1 MTFALAGIIV
11 LALCTIALGLLAYN
25 LFSRLHELETAVAGG
40 LRTPSRLLTR
50 EEFSRRFTIAHQR
63 ADFAAQ
69 VGTGVVLFMDTNS
82 STSDALLQTLQHMSQ
97 RRGFTLAYRDEAPSV
112 PDGVTVLAGLGNQF
126 DTLGIPITP
135 FCFVIDNEAIIE
147 HRPVGSPAAL
157 DSLLLE
163 VT

>member
-25 LFSRLHELETAVAGG
+25 LFSRLHELEKAVAGG

-50 EEFSRRFTIAHQR
+50 EEFSRRFTIAHRR
-63 ADFAAQ
+63 AEFAIQ
-69 VGTGVVLFMDTNS
+69 IGTGVVLFMDTDS
-82 STSDALLQTLQHMSQ
+82 GTSDALLETLQQMPQ
-97 RRGFTLAYRDEAPSV
+97 RRGFTLAYRDEAPVV

-135 FCFVIDNEAIIE
+135 FCFVVDNEAIIE

>member
-1 MTFALAGIIV
+1 MSFALAGIIV
-11 LALCTIALGLLAYN
+11 LAMCTIALGLLAYN
-25 LFSRLHELETAVAGG
+25 LFSRLHKLETAVAGG

-50 EEFSRRFTIAHQR
+50 EEFSRRFTVAHKR
-63 ADFAAQ
+63 TEFATLI
-69 VGTGVVLFMDTNS
+69 GTGVVLFLDTS
-82 STSDALLQTLQHMSQ
+82 SGTSEALLQTLEHMPQ
-97 RRGFTLAYRDEAPSV
+97 RRGFTLAYRDDAPSV

-126 DTLGIPITP
+126 DTLGIPVTP
-135 FCFVIDNEAIIE
+135 FCFVVDNEAIIE